1 MVNVALAMASPQPDL
16 QPPSAAFGRVDAAS
30 DVPVCGAGGPALAS
44 ILHGGAETR
53 KEPMMSLMYQA
64 YQNHMDLTEPWRT
77 GAAAALKYLNL
88 VPQGISEKLF
98 GRLAAALELISR
110 SSLSWTRPAYGI
122 ERVLVGN
129 QELEVTEE
137 VAFAT
142 PFGSLLHF
150 KKDNAPAQPRLLL
163 VAPMSGHFATLL
175 RGTVQTL
182 LQDHDVYITDWH
194 NPREIPLD
202 CGKFGL
208 DEFTEHLITF
218 MNELGPRSHM
228 VAICQ
233 PSVSALAAAAIMS
246 EDDHPARPASLT
258 LMAGPIDTRIAPTK
272 VNEFAKSKP
281 LSWFSDNLINYV
293 PLQCK
298 GAFRQVYPGF
308 VQLTAF
314 VSMNLERHIKQHVEL
329 AGHLARGE
337 TAKAD
342 IIKTFYDEYFAVMDL
357 PAEFYIE
364 TVRDVFQEHLLP
376 QGRLTYRGRPV
387 NCASIKRMGLMT
399 VEGEKDDICSVGQ
412 TLAAQDLCT
421 GVRAYRKVHHMQ
433 AGVGHYGVFS
443 GRRWN
448 NEIYPLLRDFV
459 HVNS

>member
-1 MVNVALAMASPQPDL
+1 VLSRILCSKRRASFQ
-16 QPPSAAFGRVDAAS
+16 
-30 DVPVCGAGGPALAS
+30 GARARAGFDIAWHQTAGKK
-44 ILHGGAETR
+44 R
-53 KEPMMSLMYQA
+53 MMSMMYQA

-77 GAAAALKYLNL
+77 GAASALKTLNL
-88 VPQGISEKLF
+88 VPQGVSDKLF

-110 SSLSWTRPAYGI
+110 TSLTYARPAYGI
-122 ERVLVGN
+122 GKVLVGN

-137 VAFAT
+137 VVYAT

-150 KKDNAPAQPRLLL
+150 KKENSPAQPRMLL

-175 RGTVQTL
+175 RATVKTL

-194 NPREIPLD
+194 NPRDIPLD
-202 CGKFGL
+202 QGKFGL
-208 DEFTEHLITF
+208 DEYTEHLITF

-246 EDDHPARPASLT
+246 EDNHPARPASLT

-272 VNEFAKSKP
+272 VNDFAKSKP
-281 LSWFSDNLINYV
+281 LTWFTDNLINYV
-293 PLQCK
+293 PFQCK

-314 VSMNLERHIKQHVEL
+314 VSMNLERHIKQHVDL
-329 AGHLARGE
+329 AGHLAKGE
-337 TAKAD
+337 TEKAE

-364 TVRDVFQEHLLP
+364 TIRDVFQEHLLP
-376 QGRLTYRGRPV
+376 LGKLTWRGRPV

-399 VEGEKDDICSVGQ
+399 VEGEKDDICSIGQ

>member
-1 MVNVALAMASPQPDL
+1 M
-16 QPPSAAFGRVDAAS
+16 
-30 DVPVCGAGGPALAS
+30 
-44 ILHGGAETR
+44 
-53 KEPMMSLMYQA
+53 MYQA
-64 YQNHMDLTEPWRT
+64 YQNHVDLTSPWRS

-88 VPQGISEKLF
+88 VPQGISERAF
-98 GRLAAALELISR
+98 GRLAASLELISR
-110 SSLSWTRPAYGI
+110 SALTYHRPAYGI
-122 ERVLVGN
+122 DRVLVGN
-129 QELEVTEE
+129 RELEVSEE

-150 KKDNAPAQPRLLL
+150 KKESGPEQPRLLL

-175 RGTVQTL
+175 RGTVKTL

-194 NPREIPLD
+194 NPRDIPL
-202 CGKFGL
+202 GHGRFGL
-208 DEFTEHLITF
+208 EDYTDHLITF
-218 MNELGPRSHM
+218 LDQIGPRAHM

-233 PSVSALAAAAIMS
+233 PSVSALAAAAVMS
-246 EDDHPARPASLT
+246 QDNHPARPATLT
-258 LMAGPIDTRIAPTK
+258 LMAGPIDTRIQPTK

-281 LSWFSDNLINYV
+281 LNWFEKNLINYV
-293 PLQCK
+293 PVQCK

-314 VSMNLERHIKQHVEL
+314 VSMNLERHIKQHIDL
-329 AGHLARGE
+329 ANHLAKGE
-337 TAKAD
+337 REKAD
-342 IIKTFYDEYFAVMDL
+342 IIKNFYDEYFAVMDL

-376 QGRLTYRGRPV
+376 QGKLMHRGRKVDP
-387 NCASIKRMGLMT
+387 AAIRRMGLMT
-399 VEGEKDDICSVGQ
+399 VEGEKDDICSIGQ

-443 GRRWN
+443 GKKWN
-448 NEIYPLLRDFV
+448 SEIYPLLRDFV